1 MCAPVAIGVLTAASG
16 TMSAI
21 GQHQAQQAAVA
32 RQNQI
37 AQQQYQQQ
45 LRITEANDRA
55 KKEKHAADLA
65 AHAQAQTDL
74 LKQQEMNQLEA
85 NRAGQAAARALKE
98 KKTEAAF
105 EAQTQ
110 MAQAIAAQGQILST
124 GGTGQS
130 FLLQTL
136 ESERQLGFQGA
147 AIEQTLFDANAAY
160 GNEILGINM
169 KQYGADAEAMN
180 NLPPVP
186 RAPGASAIPYKPIKA
201 RGPSKLAL
209 MGNIGSSIMGGV
221 SAGVGFSNMQTNQD
235 IKAAL
240 PKN

>member
-1 MCAPVAIGVLTAASG
+1 MCEPITIGVLTAASG

-37 AQQQYQQQ
+37 QQQQYQNQ
-45 LRITEANDRA
+45 LRITEERDRA
-55 KKEKHAADLA
+55 KKEKHAADLQ
-65 AHAQAQTDL
+65 AHASAQTDL
-74 LKQQEMNQLEA
+74 LKQQQFNQMEA
-85 NRAGQAAARALKE
+85 DRASQATARQLKE

-105 EAQTQ
+105 EAQAN
-110 MAQAIAAQGQILST
+110 MASAIQAQGQILST

-136 ESERQLGFQGA
+136 ESERALGMQGA
-147 AIEQTLFDANAAY
+147 MIEQSLYDANAAY

-169 KQYGADAEAMN
+169 RLYSANAEAQN

-186 RAPGASAIPYKPIKA
+186 RAPGASMIPYKPIKA
-201 RGPSKLAL
+201 KGPSKLAL
-209 MGNIGSSIMGGV
+209 MGNIGGAVMGGV
-221 SAGVGFSNMQTNQD
+221 SAGYSANSAINGVK
-235 IKAAL
+235 IK
-240 PKN
+240 PS